1 MNNASNNKCIK
12 NDNSADNTIVNNST
26 INNGPSI
33 SATTSDSS
41 GISSPSTNKNSF
53 LKFDTNKPR
62 FDLIDPWFEEDVA
75 KVLTM
80 GAAKYAENNWKLNTD
95 INRYIGALQRHLN
108 EIKKA
113 AVVSA
118 ESSQRSSH
126 IANTA
131 KFFDLESGLQHT
143 AHIACNAMFLHYMI
157 RKELNA
163 KRKRK

>member
-1 MNNASNNKCIK
+1 MEMNNASNTKCIK
-12 NDNSADNTIVNNST
+12 NDNSADNNVVNNST
-26 INNGPSI
+26 INNSPSI

-53 LKFDTNKPR
+53 LKFDANKPR

-108 EIKKA
+108 EIKKGEYIDD
-113 AVVSA
+113 
-118 ESSQRSSH
+118 ES
-126 IANTA
+126 
-131 KFFDLESGLQHT
+131 LLQHT
-143 AHIACNAMFLHYMI
+143 AHLGCNAMFLHYMI

>member
-1 MNNASNNKCIK
+1 MEMNNASNYKCIK
-12 NDNSADNTIVNNST
+12 NDNSADNNVVNNST
-26 INNGPSI
+26 INNCSSI
-33 SATTSDSS
+33 SAATSDSS
-41 GISSPSTNKNSF
+41 GISSSSTNKNSF
-53 LKFDTNKPR
+53 LKFDAKKPR

-108 EIKKA
+108 KIKQGEYIDD
-113 AVVSA
+113 
-118 ESSQRSSH
+118 ES
-126 IANTA
+126 
-131 KFFDLESGLQHT
+131 LLQHT
-143 AHIACNAMFLHYMI
+143 AHLGCNAMFLHYMI